1 MNLDG
6 PIDPPE
12 PPDVYAHAC
21 WHCYQGRCE
30 DCTRIGNCACCDT
43 NEEELDECEWCADCG
58 IDPCACEPMAVG
70 IVDKGLVAR

>member
-30 DCTRIGNCACCDT
+30 DYAALGRCACCDT
-43 NEEELDECEWCADCG
+43 DEEADRG
-58 IDPCACEPMAVG
+58 
-70 IVDKGLVAR
+70 